1 MSEDTLLGSDEADTE
16 LNLDD
21 LEGATH
27 AVRLDKVYR
36 TYDLGNRKID
46 ALQNVTMEII
56 PGNFVAISGPS
67 GSGKT
72 TLLNIIGCIDYATS
86 GRVHVLD
93 VPIGDY
99 DEAFRAT
106 FRLTYTGFIFQS
118 YNLIST
124 LTALENVM
132 FPMQLSERELNTIQS
147 DASDLLE
154 RVGLSHR
161 EDHLPWQLSS
171 GEQQRVAIARAMA
184 NDPPVILADEPTA
197 NLDVDAAQMVRDLL
211 TVLNQEGKTVV
222 TMTHDQQLLS
232 LDDVCRFEMV
242 DGELIPNA

>member
-1 MSEDTLLGSDEADTE
+1 MDEDTILGSDEADTE
-16 LNLDD
+16 LDLDD
-21 LEGATH
+21 LEGANY
-27 AVRLDKVYR
+27 AIRLDNVSR
-36 TYDLGNRKID
+36 IYDLDGHEIQAVQD
-46 ALQNVTMEII
+46 VTMEVT
-56 PGNFVAISGPS
+56 PGEFVAISGPS

-72 TLLNIIGCIDYATS
+72 TLLNIIGCIDCVSS
-86 GRVHVLD
+86 GRVYVMD

-132 FPMQLSERELNTIQS
+132 FPMQLSERKLSTIRS
-147 DASDLLE
+147 EASNLLK
-154 RVGLSHR
+154 RVGLSER
-161 EDHLPWQLSS
+161 EDHLPWQMSS

-197 NLDVDAAQMVRDLL
+197 NLDAESATMVRDLL
-211 TVLNQEGKTVV
+211 TALNHEGKTVV
-222 TMTHDQQLLS
+222 TMTHDHRLLS
-232 LDDVCRFEMV
+232 LPDARRYEMKN
-242 DGELIPNA
+242 GALRPHE

>member
-1 MSEDTLLGSDEADTE
+1 MDEDTILGSDEADTE
-16 LNLDD
+16 LDLDD
-21 LEGATH
+21 LEDANY
-27 AVRLDKVYR
+27 AIRLDNVSR
-36 TYDLGNRKID
+36 IYDLDGHEIQAVQD
-46 ALQNVTMEII
+46 VTMEVT
-56 PGNFVAISGPS
+56 PGEFVAISGPS

-72 TLLNIIGCIDYATS
+72 TLLNIIGCIDCVSS
-86 GRVHVLD
+86 GRVYVMD

-132 FPMQLSERELNTIQS
+132 FPMQLSERKLSTIRS
-147 DASDLLE
+147 EASTLLK
-154 RVGLSHR
+154 RVGLSER
-161 EDHLPWQLSS
+161 EDHLPWQMSS

-197 NLDVDAAQMVRDLL
+197 NLDAESATMVRDLL
-211 TVLNQEGKTVV
+211 TALNHEGKTVV
-222 TMTHDQQLLS
+222 TMTHDQRLLS
-232 LDDVCRFEMV
+232 LPDARRYEMKN
-242 DGELIPNA
+242 GALRPHE